1 MSDPINLEAGGGG
14 SAPAEIQL
22 DAEAKAIGGKLEDAQ
37 VASVRADIWLRV
49 SMAAVVAVIFIG
61 LNWAVIG
68 FIRDAFAHDVASKV
82 APGER
87 LVTTELLMALIGAT
101 VVQTGVGIVAIL
113 AYLFPKRN
121 G

>member
-1 MSDPINLEAGGGG
+1 MKQTALIALDEEAR
-14 SAPAEIQL
+14 E
-22 DAEAKAIGGKLEDAQ
+22 IGGKLENAH

-68 FIRDAFAHDVASKV
+68 FIRDAFEHDVASKL

-113 AYLFPKRN
+113 SYLFPKRS